1 MSDEPPKSKFLIEP
15 RLPYYLHPSEGPGVS
30 ITAVAFDDKNYDL
43 REKAVVT
50 ALRAKN
56 KLRFIEGT
64 LKKPVLVE
72 GRDPMELQA

>member
-1 MSDEPPKSKFLIEP
+1 M
-15 RLPYYLHPSEGPGVS
+15 
-30 ITAVAFDDKNYDL
+30 FDGKNY
-43 REKAVVT
+43 EFWKKAVVT